1 MGVELPKSFSSLS
14 ARILRGINEIKSSGC
29 LTQSKWSCFEPL
41 SSAKHMIIQRQIA
54 LIIGTISG
62 FEHPLQGHT
71 MLVEIIWKDEKKE
84 IMGIEKI
91 TPCHSNYLLKKNQ
104 FPVTKWQQRG
114 GGGVRC
120 QPPSLGVG
128 DIHSCSLWTLDCLPA
143 LCCAGCCVFWVRM
156 LLELRRKAWLLSP
169 ASKSLQIAFW
179 LMRVRNCYQPGG
191 MEPFG
196 SKRIWQN
203 F

>member
-1 MGVELPKSFSSLS
+1 MLSWDKSLISVEDNLYPDVSNSLGDAWADKMGVELPKSFSSLS
-14 ARILRGINEIKSSGC
+14 AGILRGINEIKSSGC

-91 TPCHSNYLLKKNQ
+91 TPCHSNYLLKKSISSYKMTAKRRRSTVSAA
-104 FPVTKWQQRG
+104 FPG
-114 GGGVRC
+114 GWWHPQLFSVDPGLFTSTVLCRLLC
-120 QPPSLGVG
+120 FLGEDV
-128 DIHSCSLWTLDCLPA
+128 
-143 LCCAGCCVFWVRM
+143 AGTQ
-156 LLELRRKAWLLSP
+156 K
-169 ASKSLQIAFW
+169 KSLTP
-179 LMRVRNCYQPGG
+179 LSCL
-191 MEPFG
+191 
-196 SKRIWQN
+196 
-203 F
+203 